1 MSEPSWFLHVVEW
14 CVGHLYS
21 LIWTGVMLVIYLLV
35 TKITLPMIEKKVDQS
50 NFKSEEVIKAY
61 HMIRLV
67 AGILT
72 LAVILIIWGV
82 DFSGLLVLST
92 SLITLTGV
100 ALFASWS
107 LLSNITCYFLIL
119 FHTSFRRGNLIRILD
134 ADNYV
139 EGYISEVGLF
149 NTKLLTEQREVIVY
163 PNNLV
168 LNRPTIVNPRDRW
181 NTIGKTTDKSNVL
194 PSAVQNIDNS
204 VGPNTR

>member
-82 DFSGLLVLST
+82 DFSGL
-92 SLITLTGV
+92 
-100 ALFASWS
+100 
-107 LLSNITCYFLIL
+107 
-119 FHTSFRRGNLIRILD
+119 
-134 ADNYV
+134 
-139 EGYISEVGLF
+139 
-149 NTKLLTEQREVIVY
+149 
-163 PNNLV
+163 
-168 LNRPTIVNPRDRW
+168 
-181 NTIGKTTDKSNVL
+181 
-194 PSAVQNIDNS
+194 
-204 VGPNTR
+204 

>member
-1 MSEPSWFLHVVEW
+1 MSEPNWLLHLVEW
-14 CVGHLYS
+14 AANHLYS
-21 LIWTGVMLVIYLLV
+21 LIWTGLMLVIYLLV
-35 TKITLPMIEKKVDQS
+35 TKITLPKIEKKVDQS
-50 NFKSEEVIKAY
+50 NFKSEEAVKAY
-61 HMIRLV
+61 HMIKLV

-82 DFSGLLVLST
+82 DFSGLLVVST

-119 FHTSFRRGNLIRILD
+119 FHTSFRRGNFIRILD

-149 NTKLLTEQREVIVY
+149 NTKLVTEQREVIVY

-181 NTIGKTTDKSNVL
+181 STIGKTTDKSNVL
-194 PSAVQNIDNS
+194 SNAVQEIDNNI
-204 VGPNTR
+204 GPNTR